1 MSQASFY
8 EQLTLVEQRMNT
20 DKTFTNQGV
29 EERRFQ
35 FHEMEFHFNEL
46 HLILCIMTAVKI

>member
-20 DKTFTNQGV
+20 DKTFTNLGV
-29 EERRFQ
+29 GERRFQ
-35 FHEMEFHFNEL
+35 FHEMELQCVMSSIYFY
-46 HLILCIMTAVKI
+46 AS